1 MPINGTSPGMNVDVN
16 QNGTLTEWNKSY
28 SLWEAVIMSEVH
40 GAHIFH
46 LLQVQLVKC
55 FLILMN
61 HVAVHKLMM
70 KVITGGKE

>member
-1 MPINGTSPGMNVDVN
+1 
-16 QNGTLTEWNKSY
+16 
-28 SLWEAVIMSEVH
+28 MSEVH

-70 KVITGGKE
+70 KVITGGKEQILNLSIMRRIG